1 MIICCWNCCKTIVS
15 TSKVSIIVFYDD
27 KRNIIINFGSSEIGH
42 HTITANIHAEEIAMK
57 QLRKYI
63 IKNQLNYTKYKKH
76 IKLIIWKNKSDIEI
90 LPAQCCSW
98 CKSYIK
104 ICDFPLDN
112 VITVNNESAILT
124 ISQDPFKKKEVIKK
138 LKIKK

>member
-1 MIICCWNCCKTIVS
+1 MS
-15 TSKVSIIVFYDD
+15 EVSIIVFYDE
-27 KRNIIINFGSSEIGH
+27 KRNIIIKFGSSEIGH
-42 HTITANIHAEEIAMK
+42 HTITANIHAEEIAMR

-76 IKLIIWKNKSDIEI
+76 IKLIIWKKKSETEI

-98 CKSYIK
+98 CKSYINK
-104 ICDFPLDN
+104 CKFPLTN

-138 LKIKK
+138 EK